1 MNDTPRTE
9 KAREQYRMD
18 VYEPN
23 LAGFVVAEPVHAS
36 FARSLERENAELQN
50 EVSKLRKK
58 HEDALKLMGLVMTQP
73 TDISVALANAEREKW
88 VQCDQLE
95 ELRKDKERLDWLVDN
110 TAISMLLKGEDGEEW
125 WVELDYGEARNDID
139 REMKRTQ

>member
-1 MNDTPRTE
+1 MSLENDN
-9 KAREQYRMD
+9 
-18 VYEPN
+18 VN
-23 LAGFVVAEPVHAS
+23 LANMV
-36 FARSLERENAELQN
+36 RKLERENAELQN

-95 ELRKDKERLDWLVDN
+95 ELRKDRERLDWLLPCYLMRQEGDTEWKFYMRREDLDRAMELN
-110 TAISMLLKGEDGEEW
+110 T
-125 WVELDYGEARNDID
+125 N
-139 REMKRTQ
+139 